1 MYSYMWKMINGKL
14 YQTVDT
20 TRVKFR
26 TNISQQVLDKLKKL
40 AKEHHTHVNYL
51 IENGLLQL
59 IQQNDITFNKEN
71 RPSDRVQFKTTY
83 DQELLEE
90 VKVFAQKH
98 NLFINDV
105 IEYSTNKIIISD
117 VKDANYRYRIEKII

>member
-1 MYSYMWKMINGKL
+1 MWKLINGKL

-26 TNISQQVLDKLKKL
+26 TNISKAVLDTLEEM

-51 IENGLLQL
+51 IENGLLQV
-59 IQQNDITFNKEN
+59 IQQDTIDFTKDD
-71 RPSDRVQFKTTY
+71 RPNDRVQYKTTY

-90 VKVFAQKH
+90 LKVFAKKH
-98 NLFINDV
+98 GLFMNDV
-105 IEYSTNKIIISD
+105 IEYSVSKIKIKAI
-117 VKDANYRYRIEKII
+117 KDANHRYRIEQIF